1 MTHIALQ
8 INIMGIMDYSLMIDV
23 DEVYTMVE
31 RFIKRLQYL
40 YLQLTLK
47 MKYKG
52 GCSIKN
58 LAGV

>member
-1 MTHIALQ
+1 MALQ
-8 INIMGIMDYSLMIDV
+8 INIMGFHHGLYSLMIDV
-23 DEVYTMVE
+23 DDVYTLVE